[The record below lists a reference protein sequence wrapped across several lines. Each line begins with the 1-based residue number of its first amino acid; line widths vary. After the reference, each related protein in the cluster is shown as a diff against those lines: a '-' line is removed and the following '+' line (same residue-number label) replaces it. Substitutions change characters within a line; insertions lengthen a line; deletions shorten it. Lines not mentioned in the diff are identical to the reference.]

1 MLQLLFQITIVASTT
16 KKQLQLFV
24 SQPLP
29 IPLLPYSIAPGAVF
43 VSQPLPIHLFP
54 YSISLP
60 YLNTPG
66 AGNTLAF
73 PNLSLTE

>member
-1 MLQLLFQITIVASTT
+1 MERIAEASEMHQLLFQITIVANTT

-29 IPLLPYSIAPGAVF
+29 I
-43 VSQPLPIHLFP
+43 HLFP
-54 YSISLP
+54 YSIALP

-73 PNLSLTE
+73 PNLSLSE